1 LIEEEELMNCRNTI
15 IGSMAAIALLAS
27 CQKEAPIYEATAE
40 ALHRGSL
47 YYSVSEA
54 NCKSCHGTDWNG
66 NGPEARSLKE
76 QGLPVPDFT
85 APLSPDKTVL
95 DYFKAITTGTE
106 KTKSLPSGHAYQ
118 SHTDRARWAMANF
131 LYSLGKPSSDEAR
144 RKAASEAAMKE
155 VRNVYAA
162 NRRWYMGDNR
172 PSAERE
178 KAPALEVL
186 LQKAGFT
193 PSSEISI
200 VPVSD
205 SRREATFHAQENQ
218 EEGYILYKNNCQSCH
233 GVFGEGSQGAV
244 HLGALPGSGE
254 GKGGIPRLK
263 PVYSSIR
270 DLADIGDLSSRALSS
285 AHNNRDA
292 FGQKS
297 YALTEEQWEL
307 LADYIKSITGK

>member
-1 LIEEEELMNCRNTI
+1 MNYRNTI
-15 IGSMAAIALLAS
+15 IGSMAVSIALLAS
-27 CQKEAPIYEATAE
+27 CKEETPIYEATAE
-40 ALHRGSL
+40 ALHQGSL

-66 NGPEARSLKE
+66 NGPEARALKR
-76 QGLPVPDFT
+76 QGLTVPDFT

-95 DYFKAITTGTE
+95 DYFKAITVGTE
-106 KTKSLPSGHAYQ
+106 NTKSLPSGHAYQ

-144 RKAASEAAMKE
+144 RKKATEAAMKE
-155 VRNVYAA
+155 IRAAYAN
-162 NRRWYMGDNR
+162 NRRWYMGDNT

-178 KAPALEVL
+178 KAPALETML
-186 LQKAGFT
+186 SKAGFT
-193 PSSEISI
+193 PSREISV

-205 SRREATFHAQENQ
+205 SRREATFHAQDSQ
-218 EEGYILYKNNCQSCH
+218 PEGYGLYRNNCQSCH

-244 HLGALPGSGE
+244 HLGALPGEGE

-263 PVYSSIR
+263 TVHASIR
-270 DLADIGDLSSRALSS
+270 DLAEVGNLSAGALSS
-285 AHNNRDA
+285 AHDTKDA

-297 YALTEEQWEL
+297 PALSEEQWQL

>member
-1 LIEEEELMNCRNTI
+1 MNYRNTI
-15 IGSMAAIALLAS
+15 IGSMATIALLAS
-27 CQKEAPIYEATAE
+27 CKKETPIYEATAE
-40 ALHRGSL
+40 ALHNGSL
-47 YYSVSEA
+47 YYAVSEA

-76 QGLPVPDFT
+76 QGLAVPDFT
-85 APLSPDKTVL
+85 AALSPDKTVL
-95 DYFKAITTGTE
+95 DYFKAITIGTE
-106 KTKSLPSGHAYQ
+106 RTKSLPSAHAYQ

-144 RKAASEAAMKE
+144 RKKANEAAMKE
-155 VRNVYAA
+155 IRAAYAN
-162 NRRWYMGDNR
+162 NRRWYMGDNK

-178 KAPALEVL
+178 KAPALEAL
-186 LQKAGFT
+186 LTKAGFT
-193 PSSEISI
+193 PSSEISV

-205 SRREATFHAQENQ
+205 SRREGALHAQDTQ
-218 EEGYILYKNNCQSCH
+218 AEGYALYKSNCQSCH

-244 HLGALPGSGE
+244 HLGALPGEGE

-263 PVYSSIR
+263 PVYVSIR
-270 DLADIGDLSSRALSS
+270 DLAEFGALSAGALSS
-285 AHNNRDA
+285 AHNDKDA